1 MDFRLLGPL
10 EIDDDQ
16 GHALELGGR
25 QQKLVLTML
34 LLNRN
39 EVVSVDRLIDALWGE
54 QPPSSAVKNVQ
65 VYISRLRKAL
75 EGASQEGVL
84 RTQANG
90 YSLEVAPGELD
101 VDRFQRLLEDGGA
114 PWPQGRPRRPRR
126 RCAKRSRSG
135 AAHRWRTSPTTRSRR
150 ARSRGWRNSGSRR
163 WRSGSRPISRSAGT
177 TT

>member
-16 GHALELGGR
+16 GQALVLGGR

-34 LLNRN
+34 LLNRI

-54 QPPSSAVKNVQ
+54 QQPSSAVKNVQ
-65 VYISRLRKAL
+65 VHISRLRKEL

-90 YSLEVAPGELD
+90 YSLDVAPGELD
-101 VDRFQRLLEDGGA
+101 ADRFERLLEDG
-114 PWPQGRPRRPRR
+114 RRFL
-126 RCAKRSRSG
+126 
-135 AAHRWRTSPTTRSRR
+135 AAAEEEEAEAALREALAVWRGPPLADFS
-150 ARSRGWRNSGSRR
+150 
-163 WRSGSRPISRSAGT
+163 
-177 TT
+177 